1 MSLILE
7 ALKKSERERRLG
19 EAPSLGSPVM
29 AVRRRRSK
37 LPLLVGLI
45 AVALVAGW
53 WLRQA
58 REDAGSDDVAAN
70 APAAGPGAAAV
81 DSPAVA
87 QRANAPLVT
96 ATPPPAQ
103 DAAVPNGAATRLPQ
117 SKVPPDATA
126 GLAPDLREKV
136 RSGELVVAN
145 PQLLKPGQP
154 AVIKESEA
162 VTAGPATPP
171 PQPVVQAPASV
182 PAAAPPEQK
191 AAVPTLD
198 ARAPADKLAAVPAP
212 PVSAPAPGAAAA
224 PQGPATPLIWELPY
238 AQRRDI
244 PELKVTMHVYAAEP
258 AQRFVIIN
266 GDRHVEGDDVGSLKL
281 GEIRADGIVFVSNGQ
296 RFLLPRGGR

>member
-7 ALKKSERERRLG
+7 ALKKSENQRRLG

-29 AVRRRRSK
+29 AVRRRRSR
-37 LPLLVGLI
+37 LPMLLGFIV
-45 AVALVAGW
+45 VALSAGW

-58 REDAGSDDVAAN
+58 PQDAGTADVAATMPV
-70 APAAGPGAAAV
+70 ADPGAAPHDAP
-81 DSPAVA
+81 STPP
-87 QRANAPLVT
+87 RADAPLVT
-96 ATPPPAQ
+96 AMPPPQ
-103 DAAVPNGAATRLPQ
+103 AVPPADAATRLPQ
-117 SKVPPDATA
+117 SKVAPDATT

-162 VTAGPATPP
+162 LTPGPATPLP
-171 PQPVVQAPASV
+171 PPAAAEAQRAAQAPAV
-182 PAAAPPEQK
+182 AAPESK

-198 ARAPADKLAAVPAP
+198 ARAPAEKHAAAEPPAAAVPQ
-212 PVSAPAPGAAAA
+212 AAE
-224 PQGPATPLIWELPY
+224 GPATPLIWELPY

-244 PELKVTMHVYAAEP
+244 PELKVTMHVYATEP
-258 AQRFVIIN
+258 AQRFAIIN
-266 GDRHVEGDDVGSLKL
+266 GERHVEGDDVGSLKL
-281 GEIRADGIVFVSNGQ
+281 GEIRADGIVFVNNGQ